1 MQNTSYESLLNP
13 LIFPG
18 NLGTIA
24 SLTFSQKQA
33 LNLSWRLLKPQAST
47 CFRKIFLELE
57 IASPKV
63 KQIFYKAALVDA
75 FNKDEDNS
83 ATMEVH
89 IKLTTK

>member
-1 MQNTSYESLLNP
+1 M
-13 LIFPG
+13 
-18 NLGTIA
+18 GTIA

-33 LNLSWRLLKPQAST
+33 LNLSWRLLKPQASA

-75 FNKDEDNS
+75 FNKDDDNS

-89 IKLTTK
+89 IKLTTKLVS